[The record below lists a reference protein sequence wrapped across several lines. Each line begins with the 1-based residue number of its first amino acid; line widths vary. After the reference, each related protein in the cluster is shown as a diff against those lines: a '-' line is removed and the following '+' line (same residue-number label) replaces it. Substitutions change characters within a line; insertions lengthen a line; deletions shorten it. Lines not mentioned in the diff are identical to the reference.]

1 MDNGAKATS
10 KKSTYQTVVDQI
22 AGIFLPIINV
32 LTASGILKSVMML
45 LVTFHI
51 LEETDGVYRVFYA
64 VSDGFF
70 YFLPFFLAVTAA
82 EQWKLDKFVAMMIP
96 VAMLYP
102 DITAILENNG
112 SFDFFQLTVPPT
124 VFHSG
129 VIPILLAVGLLYF
142 VEKPCDKYLPSAIKG
157 FMKPILCCLI
167 VLPVTFLLFGRIGTW
182 IGDALTNAFFHIY
195 DWNAV
200 VAGAFMG
207 MIIQPMV
214 VVGAHWSLIPIV
226 LANIAALGYDNILPL
241 LGGAVYGQA
250 GAALAVG
257 ILYKHNKEKRRM
269 AYQASFTAALG
280 VTEPALFGVNVP
292 LGRPMLA
299 ACMAGACGG
308 AIAGFAG
315 THCLSFAFP
324 SFITCVAYVGDGF
337 ALFLVSMIVCFPLGF
352 LFTMLQKKTIIK
364 RMETEDK
371 EENQPEENQP
381 EENALRETNN
391 I

>member
-1 MDNGAKATS
+1 ME
-10 KKSTYQTVVDQI
+10 KKNTYQKVVDQI

-32 LTASGILKSVMML
+32 LTAAGLLKSVMLL
-45 LVTFHI
+45 LVTFHVMDEQNGI
-51 LEETDGVYRVFYA
+51 YRIFYA

-82 EQWKLDKFVAMMIP
+82 KQWKCDVFIAMTIP

-102 DITAILENNG
+102 EITEILENG
-112 SFDFFQLTVPPT
+112 DGFSFVGFFVPPT

-129 VIPILLAVGLLYF
+129 VIPVLLAVLLLQY
-142 VEKPCDKYLPSAIKG
+142 VEKPCDKYLPDAIKG
-157 FMKPILCCLI
+157 FMKPIICCLI
-167 VLPVTFLLFGRIGTW
+167 VLPLTFLLFGRIGTW
-182 IGDALTNAFFHIY
+182 IGDMLTTAFFSIY
-195 DWNAV
+195 DWNAI

-226 LANIAALGYDNILPL
+226 LANIAANGYDSILPL

-250 GAALAVG
+250 GAALAVAV
-257 ILYKHNKEKRRM
+257 LYKGNKEKQRM

-299 ACMAGACGG
+299 ACLSGAIGG
-308 AIAGFAG
+308 AICGAAG

-324 SFITCVAYVGDGF
+324 SFLTCVAYIGPGF
-337 ALFLVSMIVCFPLGF
+337 ALFMLSMIICFPLGF
-352 LFTMLQKKTIIK
+352 LFTIVQKKSIQK
-364 RMETEDK
+364 RMDLGQSSAK
-371 EENQPEENQP
+371 
-381 EENALRETNN
+381 
-391 I
+391 

>member
-1 MDNGAKATS
+1 MDNTEKVM
-10 KKSTYQTVVDQI
+10 KKSTYQKVIDQI
-22 AGIFLPIINV
+22 SGIFLPIINV
-32 LTASGILKSVMML
+32 LTAAGILKSVMML
-45 LVTFHI
+45 LVNFDVLT
-51 LEETDGVYRVFYA
+51 ETDGVYRIFYA

-70 YFLPFFLAVTAA
+70 YFLPFFLAITAA

-102 DITAILENNG
+102 DIVAILENGG
-112 SFDFFQLTVPPT
+112 SFDFFSLEVPPT

-129 VIPILLAVGLLYF
+129 VIPVLLAVGLLYF
-142 VEKPCDKYLPSAIKG
+142 VEKPCDKFLPEAIKG
-157 FMKPILCCLI
+157 FMKPIICCAI
-167 VLPVTFLLFGRIGTW
+167 VLPFTFLVFGRIGTW
-182 IGDALTNAFFHIY
+182 IGDALTNAFFSIY

-226 LANIAALGYDNILPL
+226 LANISAVGYDNILPL

-257 ILYKHNKEKRRM
+257 MLYKHNKEKRRM

-280 VTEPALFGVNVP
+280 VTEPALFGINVP
-292 LGRPMLA
+292 LGRPMIA
-299 ACMAGACGG
+299 ACLAGACGG

-315 THCLSFAFP
+315 THCMSFAFP
-324 SFITCVAYVGDGF
+324 SFITCVAYVGHGF
-337 ALFLVSMIVCFPLGF
+337 ALFIVSMIVCFPLGF
-352 LFTMLQKKTIIK
+352 LFTMLQKKAILKKI
-364 RMETEDK
+364 
-371 EENQPEENQP
+371 ENE
-381 EENALRETNN
+381 
-391 I
+391 